1 MARIWQLQ
9 EAKDQ
14 FSEVVDEAIH
24 HGPQVITQHGVEV
37 AIILSSAEYHQM
49 MRSQQKLSEFFH
61 TSPLAEV
68 SEELDLNRDPS
79 PARPDLAL

>member
-1 MARIWQLQ
+1 MARTWQLQ

-37 AIILSSAEYHQM
+37 AIVLSSAEYHQM
-49 MRSQQKLSEFFH
+49 IRSQQKLSDFFR

-68 SEELDLNRDPS
+68 VEELDLSRDHS
-79 PARPDLAL
+79 PVRRDLVL